1 MRSLFPRIIVA
12 GFSSVGLMSGIF
24 GSVAA
29 QAEPRI
35 SEPNERI
42 EFEINN
48 FEFDLPKDPQIRRK
62 LLLDNNFVKT
72 HERLEYGR
80 KVETFRKSVPEGIAV
95 EYDVISNAGELNVYE
110 PKWNVEWDWGP
121 RLYMTGE
128 EFWSLGAT
136 GFSSAICSVFGG
148 IIGGVACGVVAELAW
163 NKLANGT
170 ILDDPQCYD
179 LSQAL
184 NIGWEKAPAHK
195 CD

>member
-1 MRSLFPRIIVA
+1 
-12 GFSSVGLMSGIF
+12 
-24 GSVAA
+24 
-29 QAEPRI
+29 
-35 SEPNERI
+35 
-42 EFEINN
+42 
-48 FEFDLPKDPQIRRK
+48 
-62 LLLDNNFVKT
+62 
-72 HERLEYGR
+72 
-80 KVETFRKSVPEGIAV
+80 
-95 EYDVISNAGELNVYE
+95 
-110 PKWNVEWDWGP
+110 
-121 RLYMTGE
+121 MTGE

-170 ILDDPQCYD
+170 ILDDPQCYA